1 MHVRFLRFGRNDRGL
16 VELMLIGGDCH
27 VVGLLAMTRTPGARR
42 AMVCPAEL
50 QLSKCPSSDPI
61 GTPGTRRALV
71 CPAELQ
77 LSKCPS
83 PDPIGTPGT
92 KRKETD
98 GNKSSVVH
106 APGNRPG

>member
-1 MHVRFLRFGRNDRGL
+1 MHVRFLRFGRTDRGL

-27 VVGLLAMTRTPGARR
+27 VVGLLAMTRTPGA
-42 AMVCPAEL
+42 
-50 QLSKCPSSDPI
+50 
-61 GTPGTRRALV
+61 RRALV

-98 GNKSSVVH
+98 GNESSVVH
-106 APGNRPG
+106 ASSDRPG